1 MAFKHK
7 VVQELDR
14 RGIKTKFFCELH
26 NIKLISFYQTTSGI
40 RADKKCVK
48 ALHKE
53 GMLHLLFDEFPHFK
67 KKIES
72 MFL

>member
-7 VVQELDR
+7 ILQELDR
-14 RGIKTKFFCELH
+14 RGIKTRFFCELH
-26 NIKLISFYQTTSGI
+26 NIKLVSFYQTTSGV
-40 RADKKCVK
+40 RMDRKCVK

-53 GMLHLLFDEFPHFK
+53 GMLGILLDEFPHFQEK
-67 KKIES
+67 VES